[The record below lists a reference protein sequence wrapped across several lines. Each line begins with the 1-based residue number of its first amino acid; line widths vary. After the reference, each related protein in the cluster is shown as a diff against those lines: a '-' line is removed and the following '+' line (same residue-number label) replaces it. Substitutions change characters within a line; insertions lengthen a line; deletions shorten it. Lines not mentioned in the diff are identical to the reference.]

1 MGLLGSA
8 FVLGGR
14 RVAIAQRLQTY
25 LPPGTTPKLKGPL
38 VFLEYDQEE
47 LDLAYDQ
54 QAWAPNQGEL
64 TKRNAQK
71 SAATLARLGPPRHVR
86 YGSTPIEQLDWY
98 PTRARNSPVQVF
110 IHGGAWRAG
119 TAAAQVYQAEM
130 FVDAGAHFVA
140 LDFNNALET
149 RGALTVMA
157 DQVRRGIAWVYQHA
171 EEFGADRDRLYLSGQ
186 SSGAHLAAVALTTDW
201 RNNFGLPA
209 DIVKGALC
217 LSGMYE
223 LFPVS
228 LSRRSGYVSFT
239 TSTIESLSPMR
250 HLDAITTPIVVV
262 HGTLETPEFQRQSR
276 EFADALRKA
285 GKPDES
291 IVLEGA
297 NHFEALESLGNP
309 YGVVGRTILNQM
321 KLAKA

>member
-1 MGLLGSA
+1 
-8 FVLGGR
+8 
-14 RVAIAQRLQTY
+14 
-25 LPPGTTPKLKGPL
+25 L
-38 VFLEYDQEE
+38 VFLEYDHEE

-71 SAATLARLGPPRHVR
+71 SAATLARLGAPRRLR
-86 YGSTPIEQLDWY
+86 YGATPIEQLDWY
-98 PTRARNSPVQVF
+98 ATPAGNAPVQIF

-119 TAAAQVYQAEM
+119 TAAAQAYQAEM

-149 RGALTVMA
+149 KGDLAVMA
-157 DQVRRGIAWVYQHA
+157 DQVRRGIAWIYQHA
-171 EEFGADRDRLYLSGQ
+171 GEFGADRDRLYLSGQ
-186 SSGAHLAAVALTTDW
+186 SSGAHLAAVVLTTDW
-201 RNNFGLPA
+201 RSDFGLPA

-223 LFPVS
+223 LLPVS
-228 LSRRSGYVSFT
+228 LSRRNAYVSFT
-239 TSTIESLSPMR
+239 ASAIESLSPMR
-250 HLDAITTPIVVV
+250 HLNAITTPLIVV

-285 GKPDES
+285 GKPVEL

-309 YGVVGRTILNQM
+309 YGVVGRARLNQM